1 MFFFK
6 KTKSFLNKN
15 DGSFH
20 KNDEFFFITPSE
32 GATEH
37 REPKTRDGDFR
48 TVKIPI
54 IILLARTRTRAL
66 QGILLFLLS
75 QVSHIFS

>member
-1 MFFFK
+1 M
-6 KTKSFLNKN
+6 
-15 DGSFH
+15 GS
-20 KNDEFFFITPSE
+20 FFITPSE

-48 TVKIPI
+48 TVKKPI
-54 IILLARTRTRAL
+54 ITLLARTRTRAL
-66 QGILLFLLS
+66 QGVLLFLLS